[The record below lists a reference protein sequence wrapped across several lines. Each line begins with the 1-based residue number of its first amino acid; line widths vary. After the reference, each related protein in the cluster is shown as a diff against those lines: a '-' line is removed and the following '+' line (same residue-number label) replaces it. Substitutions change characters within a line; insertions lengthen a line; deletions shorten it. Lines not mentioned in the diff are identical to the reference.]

1 MDNIK
6 KHLEK
11 LNKAIDAKLGKGNGN
26 KILKKYENVTGS
38 ESPKEIAKIATSLS
52 KQLEK
57 NIDIKY
63 LKEIREECACIK
75 ANKYS
80 AYNKK
85 YFPDIRAKFPN
96 NDEKY
101 LEAVV
106 EFMNKSGRC
115 GKKQELKNSDIISHW
130 SFGNKC
136 VCYVTK
142 GGWEKPS
149 SKTWC
154 YCCCGTIKSIYQYI
168 FPEKEC
174 NVDIIETF
182 ATGGN
187 DCIFRTW
194 FTEK

>member
-11 LNKAIDAKLGKGNGN
+11 LNKAIDAKLGKGYGN
-26 KILKKYENVTGS
+26 KLLKKYENVTGN

-85 YFPDIRAKFPN
+85 YFPELRAKFPN

-101 LEAVV
+101 LEAV
-106 EFMNKSGRC
+106 
-115 GKKQELKNSDIISHW
+115 
-130 SFGNKC
+130 
-136 VCYVTK
+136 YV
-142 GGWEKPS
+142 
-149 SKTWC
+149 
-154 YCCCGTIKSIYQYI
+154 

-182 ATGGN
+182 ATGGT
-187 DCIFRTW
+187 DCVFRTS
-194 FTEK
+194 FIDK

>member
-11 LNKAIDAKLGKGNGN
+11 LNKAIDVKLGKGNGL
-26 KILKKYENVTGS
+26 KILKKYENVTGN

-57 NIDIKY
+57 NIDIKD

-85 YFPDIRAKFPN
+85 YFPEIRAKFPN
-96 NDEKY
+96 NDKKY

-115 GKKQELKNSDIISHW
+115 GKKQELINNEIISHW
-130 SFGNKC
+130 CFGNKC

-149 SKTWC
+149 SITWC
-154 YCCCGTIKSIYQYI
+154 YCCCGTIKSIYKYV

-182 ATGGN
+182 ATGGT
-187 DCIFRTW
+187 DCVFRTS
-194 FTEK
+194 FID